1 MFGRT
6 VKERRI
12 GESSLSYEFWH
23 MTVAKADVERYIRT
37 ELLRLMK
44 RQASDVK
51 REDLISLVAIRLL
64 VAFIRCNLRLF

>member
-1 MFGRT
+1 
-6 VKERRI
+6 
-12 GESSLSYEFWH
+12 

>member
-1 MFGRT
+1 MYRRK

-23 MTVAKADVERYIRT
+23 MTVAKADMERYTRT
-37 ELLRLMK
+37 ELMLTLIK

-51 REDLISLVAIRLL
+51 R
-64 VAFIRCNLRLF
+64 